1 MAPPPSSR
9 PWVSPPET
17 GDEAVLAATGRGWDA
32 WCDVIDASPVRD
44 DGHGAIAA
52 HVQSAHG
59 VDAWWAQTVALGY
72 ERITG
77 RRLPHQQPDGTFSMS
92 ASRTLALDADGL
104 RARLEDADARA
115 TLFPGQATGLRSRP
129 GTRNVRLA
137 LDEGTVEVA
146 LTPKAGGRTMV
157 AVQHAKLP
165 SPEAVTRWKSYWAA
179 WLDGLAS

>member
-1 MAPPPSSR
+1 MAPRPSR
-9 PWVSPPET
+9 TWVSPPET

-32 WCDVIDASPVRD
+32 WCDILEASPVRD

-52 HVQSAHG
+52 HVQAAHG

-77 RRLPHQQPDGTFSMS
+77 RRLPHQQPDETFSMG
-92 ASRTLALDADGL
+92 ASRTVAVDAAGL
-104 RARLEDADARA
+104 RARLEDADGRA
-115 TLFPGQATGLRSRP
+115 ALFSGQATALRSRP
-129 GTRNVRLA
+129 GTRNVRIA
-137 LDEGTVEVA
+137 LDQGTAEVA
-146 LTPKAGGRTMV
+146 LTPKAGGRTTV

-165 SPEAVTRWKSYWAA
+165 TPEAVTRWKQYWSA

>member
-1 MAPPPSSR
+1 MAPRRSSR
-9 PWVSPPET
+9 TWVSPPET
-17 GDEAVLAATGRGWDA
+17 SDDAVLAATGRGWDA
-32 WCDVIDASPVRD
+32 WCDLLDASPVRD

-92 ASRTLALDADGL
+92 ASRTLAVDAGDL
-104 RARLEDADARA
+104 RSRLEDADGRA
-115 TLFPGQATGLRSRP
+115 ALFPGQTTELRSRP
-129 GTRNVRLA
+129 GTRNVRIA
-137 LDEGTVEVA
+137 LGEGTVA
-146 LTPKAGGRTMV
+146 LTPREDGRTTV

-165 SPEAVTRWKSYWAA
+165 SPDAVARWKTYWAA
-179 WLDGLAS
+179 WLDGLS